1 MRIVVNTRYLLK
13 DKLEGMGWFTY
24 HVMKRWVT
32 DHPEHEFI
40 FLFDRPFDS
49 SFIFSD
55 NVKGVVLGPKAR
67 HPILFYLWYEWKIPA
82 YLKKVK
88 ADLFVST
95 DGFSSAS
102 TDVPTLYVL
111 HDIAWYHFPRHIYY
125 SARKFYSYYVPKYCE
140 NAERIATVSEYSK
153 RDIMDTYAISEAKID
168 VVYNG
173 SSEQYKPLSSSEVR
187 QIRAELTDGCPYFI
201 YIGSVNERKN
211 LARLIT
217 AFDQFKT
224 ETGSTMKLILAGGA
238 TGKSQQLH
246 DWVNEIN
253 HSDDIQVLGYVEDER
268 LGKILGAA
276 YALAY
281 VSLFEGF
288 GIPILEAQNCHVP
301 AICSNTSSMPEV
313 AGKAGILI
321 DPKSIEQ
328 IRDAMITITGDTS
341 LYERLRVACEVEKS
355 RFTWAKT
362 SNLMWDCLQKIKA

>member
-1 MRIVVNTRYLLK
+1 
-13 DKLEGMGWFTY
+13 
-24 HVMKRWVT
+24 
-32 DHPEHEFI
+32 
-40 FLFDRPFDS
+40 
-49 SFIFSD
+49 
-55 NVKGVVLGPKAR
+55 
-67 HPILFYLWYEWKIPA
+67 
-82 YLKKVK
+82 
-88 ADLFVST
+88 
-95 DGFSSAS
+95 
-102 TDVPTLYVL
+102 
-111 HDIAWYHFPRHIYY
+111 
-125 SARKFYSYYVPKYCE
+125 
-140 NAERIATVSEYSK
+140 
-153 RDIMDTYAISEAKID
+153 MD
-168 VVYNG
+168 NG
-173 SSEQYKPLSSSEVR
+173 SSEQYKPLSLGEVR
-187 QIRAELTDGCPYFI
+187 QIRDELTDGCPYFI

-217 AFDQFKT
+217 AFDQFKS

-238 TGKSQQLH
+238 TGKSQQLR
-246 DWVNEIN
+246 DWINKIN
-253 HSDDIQVLGYVEDER
+253 HSDDIQVLGYLEDGR

-301 AICSNTSSMPEV
+301 AICSKTSSMPEV
-313 AGKAGILI
+313 AGNAGILI